1 MARYTTIR
9 LSLKDKKRLE
19 KLAKLLGGRSLTDTL
34 RYILDIAERELEK
47 YDVNID
53 TVLSSLKYGRDI
65 GETNAEDLDKYLY
78 GESQ

>member
-34 RYILDIAERELEK
+34 RIVLDIAEKELEK

-53 TVLSSLKYGRDI
+53 TVLSSLKYGKDI

>member
-53 TVLSSLKYGRDI
+53 TVLSSLKYGKDI

-78 GESQ
+78 GES

>member
-78 GESQ
+78 GES

>member
-53 TVLSSLKYGRDI
+53 TVLSSLKYGKDI

>member
-34 RYILDIAERELEK
+34 RYILDIAEKELEK

-53 TVLSSLKYGRDI
+53 TVLSSLKYGKDI

-78 GESQ
+78 GES